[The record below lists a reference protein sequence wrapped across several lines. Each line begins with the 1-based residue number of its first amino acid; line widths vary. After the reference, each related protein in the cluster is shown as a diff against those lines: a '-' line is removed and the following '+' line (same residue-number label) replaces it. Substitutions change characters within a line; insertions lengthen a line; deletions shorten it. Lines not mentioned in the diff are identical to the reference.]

1 MKSLTAPLS
10 PPSLRR
16 SASWRQLAWYGF
28 LVAVFLLPLDSSPF
42 FPLNNQYRPL
52 SFFFLLPAAF
62 AFLLDRQWSRH
73 DLWVALLLSLAGVH
87 AVALALGLL
96 GRWEHLPKAL
106 LSLLIL
112 GISLIATRYCLRHA
126 ANLGREKVLA
136 SLGRVA
142 TWSLYLIFAVGAVQL
157 AGIAGLLPQSLSEGF
172 TLLFSYRTVNRLQG
186 ISGEPSWMV
195 RYLMLFGLLHVFFY
209 RGKGRFLSLPL
220 LGLFLLLSGSAY
232 GYLTV
237 LLSGALYLIVFRL
250 NRRSLLLLGLISL
263 LSLAGLSQIRHYEG
277 TNYTFRRLSN
287 IARIVAEPEAL
298 FLILE
303 REGSMFQRIM
313 NPIIG
318 FQSGPKTFF
327 LGTGL
332 DGYRY
337 VYPDLVR
344 ERYAYALAFEQ
355 VYEAVTE
362 RSYITPKSLYAKIF
376 AELGLLPFLAC
387 LLAIGYGFWVL
398 RWRKG
403 PLPVPPTRR
412 FAQLL
417 FCVSLVSV
425 LNTDSIINQSLIFSL
440 YLCFYSIHE

>member
-1 MKSLTAPLS
+1 MGGLM
-10 PPSLRR
+10 
-16 SASWRQLAWYGF
+16 
-28 LVAVFLLPLDSSPF
+28 
-42 FPLNNQYRPL
+42 
-52 SFFFLLPAAF
+52 
-62 AFLLDRQWSRH
+62 
-73 DLWVALLLSLAGVH
+73 LSLAGVH

-157 AGIAGLLPQSLSEGF
+157 AGIAGLLPQNLSEGF

-263 LSLAGLSQIRHYEG
+263 LSLAGLSQIRQYEG
-277 TNYTFRRLSN
+277 DNYTFRRLSN

-313 NPIIG
+313 NPVIG
-318 FQSGPKTFF
+318 FQSGSKTFF

-362 RSYITPKSLYAKIF
+362 RSYITPKSLYAKF
-376 AELGLLPFLAC
+376 RGAGPAAFLGLPASHRLWILGFALAQ
-387 LLAIGYGFWVL
+387 
-398 RWRKG
+398 R
-403 PLPVPPTRR
+403 PPSRSPHAR

-425 LNTDSIINQSLIFSL
+425 LNTDSVINQSLIFSL

>member
-1 MKSLTAPLS
+1 MKQDKVLH
-10 PPSLRR
+10 
-16 SASWRQLAWYGF
+16 ASFSQPITLRQLAWYGF

-52 SFFFLLPAAF
+52 SFFFLLPAVF

-73 DLWVALLLSLAGVH
+73 DLWVLLLLSLVGVH
-87 AVALALGLL
+87 AIGMALGLF

-112 GISLIATRYCLRHA
+112 GISLVATRYSLRHA
-126 ANLGREKVLA
+126 ATLGREEVLA

-142 TWSLYLIFAVGAVQL
+142 TWSLYLIFAVGTVQL
-157 AGIAGLLPQSLSEGF
+157 AGIAGLLPQSLSESI

-195 RYLMLFGLLHVFFY
+195 RYLMIFGLLHVFFY
-209 RGKGRFLSLPL
+209 RGRGRLLSLTL
-220 LGLFLLLSGSAY
+220 LGFFLLLSGSAY

-250 NRRSLLLLGLISL
+250 GRRSLLLLGLFSL
-263 LSLAGLSQIRHYEG
+263 LSLAGLSQIRSYSGE
-277 TNYTFRRLSN
+277 NYTFRRLSN
-287 IARIVAEPEAL
+287 IARIVAEPETL

-313 NPIIG
+313 NPVIG
-318 FQSGPKTFF
+318 FQSGPETYF

-337 VYPDLVR
+337 VYPELVR
-344 ERYAYALAFEQ
+344 QHYPYALAFEQ
-355 VYEAVTE
+355 VYDAVKE
-362 RSYITPKSLYAKIF
+362 RQYITPKSLYAKIF
-376 AELGLLPFLAC
+376 SELGLLPFLIC
-387 LLAIGYGFWVL
+387 LLAIGYGFWSL
-398 RWRKG
+398 SWRKG
-403 PLPVPPTRR
+403 SLSAPPTRR

-425 LNTDSIINQSLIFSL
+425 LNTDSVINQSLIFSL